1 MRSTAIVRVLVLLTL
16 VPGLSAAQDTEWLV
30 APYVWGSTV
39 TLDLASGGS
48 TSISAKDLID
58 KADAVGMIRVEVAR
72 NKWGL
77 SLDYLW
83 LGVSGGTN
91 LTTPGPLPISINVQA
106 GLDLNMLELV
116 GVYRPTGD
124 ENGFGV
130 LFGARQTSVDTN
142 LLVTPNLGGPTER
155 FDSNQD
161 VTDAVLGAR
170 YMRRFNDN
178 WDFTVRG
185 DYGFGDSDG
194 TFNFMTGVGWRTSG
208 VFGMT
213 LAYRNLHMKFDQVI
227 DGENL
232 ETEIDLSGPL
242 LGFLFRF

>member
-1 MRSTAIVRVLVLLTL
+1 MKPSTIARLFFLLTL
-16 VPGLSAAQDTEWLV
+16 GPGLSAAQETEWLV
-30 APYVWGSTV
+30 APYVWGSAV

-48 TSISAKDLID
+48 ANISAKDLVD
-58 KADAVGMIRVEVAR
+58 KSDTVGMIRIEVAR

-83 LGVSGGTN
+83 LGVSGSTN
-91 LTTPGPLPISINVQA
+91 QSTPGPLPISINVQA

-124 ENGFGV
+124 ENGFKV

-142 LLVTPNLGGPTER
+142 LLVTANLGGPTQVFNADEE
-155 FDSNQD
+155 

-170 YMRRFNDN
+170 FMRRFNDN

-208 VFGMT
+208 AFGMQ
-213 LAYRNLHMKFDQVI
+213 LSYRDLHMKFDQVI

-232 ETEIDLSGPL
+232 TTEIDLSGPL